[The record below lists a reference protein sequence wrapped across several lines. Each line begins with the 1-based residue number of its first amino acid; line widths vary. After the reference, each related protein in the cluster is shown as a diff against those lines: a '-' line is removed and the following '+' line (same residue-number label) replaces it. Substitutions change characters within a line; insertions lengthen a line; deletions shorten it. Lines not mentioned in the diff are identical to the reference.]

1 MNEPG
6 IGEKAQEVG
15 NSAGVGGAFEYQ
27 LFSSTRKGGFFN
39 DVRDDGI
46 PARQLLIGQPPHEDI
61 FFKVFRRSG
70 WECKEVNAG

>member
-1 MNEPG
+1 MNELG

-27 LFSSTRKGGFFN
+27 LFSSARKGGFFN

-61 FFKVFRRSG
+61 FFKVFHRLR